1 MNFSV
6 YTGRIATDLEVKQTQ
21 GGRSVLPFSIAVQ
34 RDYKNK
40 STGEYDTDF
49 FRCLA
54 TGGAADFLANYGSK
68 GYMVGLQGKMQ
79 NNNYEKQDGTQ
90 VESSQLIVTNIDAG
104 ILFLNKNENNNQQ
117 SYSQNANNQPQQQNG
132 NNEPQ
137 QQRGQAKPQNNWQQK
152 QQQNNQQAPNQKDNP
167 FNNANGPIDISDED
181 LPF

>member
-21 GGRSVLPFSIAVQ
+21 AGKNVLPFTIAVQ

-40 STGEYDTDF
+40 STNKYDTDF

-54 TGGAADFLANYGSK
+54 TGGAADFLANYGGK

-79 NNNYEKQDGTQ
+79 NNNYERQDGTQ
-90 VESSQLIVTNIDAG
+90 VESSQLIVSNVDAG

-117 SYSQNANNQPQQQNG
+117 SYSQNANNQPQQQ
-132 NNEPQ
+132 
-137 QQRGQAKPQNNWQQK
+137 RGQAKPQNNWQQQ
-152 QQQNNQQAPNQKDNP
+152 QQQNNQQAPNQQNNP
-167 FNNANGPIDISDED
+167 FANANGAVDISEED
-181 LPF
+181 LPFD

>member
-6 YTGRIATDLEVKQTQ
+6 YTGRIATDLELKQTPA
-21 GGRSVLPFSIAVQ
+21 GRNVLPFSIAVQ
-34 RDYKNK
+34 RDFKNK

-54 TGGAADFLANYGSK
+54 TGGAAEFLANYGGK

-90 VESSQLIVTNIDAG
+90 VESSQLIVNNVDAG

-117 SYSQNANNQPQQQNG
+117 SYSQNANNQPQQQ
-132 NNEPQ
+132 
-137 QQRGQAKPQNNWQQK
+137 RGQAKPQNNWQQQ
-152 QQQNNQQAPNQKDNP
+152 QQQNNQQAPNQQNNP
-167 FNNANGPIDISDED
+167 FNNANGAIDISDED

>member
-21 GGRSVLPFSIAVQ
+21 GGRNVLPFTIAVQ

-54 TGGAADFLANYGSK
+54 TGGAADFLANYGGK

-90 VESSQLIVTNIDAG
+90 VESSQLIVSNVDAG
-104 ILFLNKNENNNQQ
+104 ILFLNETENNNQQ
-117 SYSQNANNQPQQQNG
+117 SYSQNANNQPQQQ
-132 NNEPQ
+132 
-137 QQRGQAKPQNNWQQK
+137 RGQAKPHNNWQQQ
-152 QQQNNQQAPNQKDNP
+152 QQQNNQQAPNQQNNP
-167 FNNANGPIDISDED
+167 FANSNGAVDISEED

>member
-1 MNFSV
+1 MNITVLS
-6 YTGRIATDLEVKQTQ
+6 GRIATDLEIKQTQ
-21 GGRSVLPFSIAVQ
+21 SGRSVLPFTIAVQ
-34 RDYKNK
+34 RDFKNK

-54 TGGAADFLANYGSK
+54 TGGAAEFLANYGGK

-90 VESSQLIVTNIDAG
+90 VESSQLIVSNIDAG

-117 SYSQNANNQPQQQNG
+117 SYSQNTNNQPQQQ
-132 NNEPQ
+132 
-137 QQRGQAKPQNNWQQK
+137 RGQSQPQNNWQQ
-152 QQQNNQQAPNQKDNP
+152 QQQNNQQGNP
-167 FNNANGPIDISDED
+167 FANANGPIDISDED

>member
-6 YTGRIATDLEVKQTQ
+6 YTGRIATDLELKQTQ
-21 GGRSVLPFSIAVQ
+21 GGRNVLPFTIAVQ

-40 STGEYDTDF
+40 STNEYDTDF

-54 TGGAADFLANYGSK
+54 TGGAADFLANYGGK

-90 VESSQLIVTNIDAG
+90 VESSQLIVSNVDAG

-117 SYSQNANNQPQQQNG
+117 SYSQNANNQPQQQ
-132 NNEPQ
+132 
-137 QQRGQAKPQNNWQQK
+137 RGQAKPQNNWQQQ
-152 QQQNNQQAPNQKDNP
+152 QQQNNQQAPNQQNNP
-167 FNNANGPIDISDED
+167 FANANGAVDISEED
-181 LPF
+181 LPFD

>member
-21 GGRSVLPFSIAVQ
+21 GGRSVLPFTIAVQ

-54 TGGAADFLANYGSK
+54 TGGSAEFLENYGGK

-90 VESSQLIVTNIDAG
+90 VESSQLIVSNVDAG
-104 ILFLNKNENNNQQ
+104 ILFLNKNEINNKQA
-117 SYSQNANNQPQQQNG
+117 YSQNANNQPQQQ
-132 NNEPQ
+132 
-137 QQRGQAKPQNNWQQK
+137 RGQAKQTQPQNNWQQQ
-152 QQQNNQQAPNQKDNP
+152 QQQNNQQAPKQQDNP
-167 FNNANGPIDISDED
+167 FANTDGPIVISDSD

>member
-1 MNFSV
+1 MNITVLS
-6 YTGRIATDLEVKQTQ
+6 GRIATDLEIKQTQ
-21 GGRSVLPFSIAVQ
+21 GGRSVLPFTIAVQ
-34 RDYKNK
+34 RDFKNK

-54 TGGAADFLANYGSK
+54 TGGAAEFLANYGGK

-90 VESSQLIVTNIDAG
+90 VESSQLIVSNIDAG

-117 SYSQNANNQPQQQNG
+117 SYSQNTNNQPQQQ
-132 NNEPQ
+132 
-137 QQRGQAKPQNNWQQK
+137 RGQSQLQNNWQQ
-152 QQQNNQQAPNQKDNP
+152 QNNQKDNP
-167 FNNANGPIDISDED
+167 FANANGPIDISDED

>member
-21 GGRSVLPFSIAVQ
+21 GGRNVLPFSIAVQ

-40 STGEYDTDF
+40 STNEYETDF

-54 TGGAADFLANYGSK
+54 TGGAADFLANYGNK

-90 VESSQLIVTNIDAG
+90 VESSQLIVANIDAG

-117 SYSQNANNQPQQQNG
+117 SYSQNANNQPQQQ
-132 NNEPQ
+132 
-137 QQRGQAKPQNNWQQK
+137 RGQAQNNWQQ
-152 QQQNNQQAPNQKDNP
+152 QNNQTQGNQQQGNA
-167 FNNANGPIDISDED
+167 FNNANGPIDIQDDD

>member
-1 MNFSV
+1 MNITVLS
-6 YTGRIATDLEVKQTQ
+6 GRIATDLEVKQTQ
-21 GGRSVLPFSIAVQ
+21 GGRSVLPFTIAVQ

-40 STGEYDTDF
+40 STNQYDTDF

-54 TGGAADFLANYGSK
+54 TGGAAEFLANYGGK

-90 VESSQLIVTNIDAG
+90 VESSQLIVSNVDAG

-117 SYSQNANNQPQQQNG
+117 SYSQNANNQPQQQ
-132 NNEPQ
+132 
-137 QQRGQAKPQNNWQQK
+137 RGQAQPQNNWQQQ
-152 QQQNNQQAPNQKDNP
+152 QQQNNQQAPNQQSNP
-167 FNNANGPIDISDED
+167 FANANGPIDISDED